1 MPTDRCRLLPIASAS
16 ALALA
21 ATLGAGAALVA
32 SPATASGPARTAA
45 LQDPRE
51 ATVRVG
57 TGTAHFCL
65 TPDATRA
72 LDKAGIRLAP
82 IAPAK
87 LTGPATRR
95 CVTTPISG
103 GTLNTRFT
111 SGHLD
116 FGGGFDFVRKDHR
129 HLRVSA
135 LRGELATSRVTGTV
149 GGSKGRRTDF
159 LAFHV
164 DPNRVKVGGGQAQAK
179 MSFTLT
185 ERGVG
190 AFRGA
195 FRGQSPIGAGQ
206 RVFDGDGTA
215 KFTLQQAGSASPGTG
230 TAQKQMTPAPAT
242 PARQTPGSAQK
253 PSAGAAQRPSAGTA
267 QQPAGQSPDTS
278 SRPAADSAPARQND
292 VAMDPINAISAD

>member
-16 ALALA
+16 VLALA
-21 ATLGAGAALVA
+21 ATLGAGAALVT
-32 SPATASGPARTAA
+32 SPATASGPARAA
-45 LQDPRE
+45 APRE
-51 ATVRVG
+51 PVETTVRVG
-57 TGTAHFCL
+57 TGTANFCL

-72 LDKAGIRLAP
+72 FAKAGMRLTAL
-82 IAPAK
+82 APAK
-87 LTGPATRR
+87 LTGPAARR

-116 FGGGFDFVRKDHR
+116 FRGGFDFVGKGHR

-164 DPNRVKVGGGQAQAK
+164 DPARVQVGGGQARAR

-195 FRGQSPIGAGQ
+195 FRGQSPLAVGQ

-215 KFTLQQAGSASPGTG
+215 SFSMQQAGSTSSGTG
-230 TAQKQMTPAPAT
+230 TAQDQASPA
-242 PARQTPGSAQK
+242 PARQTPGAARQ
-253 PSAGAAQRPSAGTA
+253 PSAGAA
-267 QQPAGQSPDTS
+267 QQPAGQSPAAS
-278 SRPAADSAPARQND
+278 PRPAADPTPARQND
-292 VAMDPINAISAD
+292 VAMDPVNAVAAD

>member
-21 ATLGAGAALVA
+21 ATLGAGAALVT
-32 SPATASGPARTAA
+32 SPATASGPARATAP
-45 LQDPRE
+45 QDPRE

-57 TGTAHFCL
+57 TGTANFCL

-72 LDKAGIRLAP
+72 LGKAGIRLTP

-87 LTGPATRR
+87 LTGPAARR

-206 RVFDGDGTA
+206 RVFDGDGAA

-230 TAQKQMTPAPAT
+230 TPQKQVTPA
-242 PARQTPGSAQK
+242 PARQTPGTAQK

-267 QQPAGQSPDTS
+267 QQPAGQSPAAS
-278 SRPAADSAPARQND
+278 PRPAADSAPARQND
-292 VAMDPINAISAD
+292 VAMDPVNAISAD